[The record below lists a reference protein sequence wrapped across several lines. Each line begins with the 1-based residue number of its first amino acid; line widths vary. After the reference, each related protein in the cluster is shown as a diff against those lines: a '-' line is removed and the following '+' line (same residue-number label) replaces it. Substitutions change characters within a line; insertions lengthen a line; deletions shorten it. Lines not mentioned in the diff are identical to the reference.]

1 LNVLGQCFAIGVQ
14 WKGWKRD
21 WVVLNGT
28 GGTGGTGVVVLAS
41 FNAAMDAVAVAVGLG
56 WDHCGRGDGGSGGGG
71 GGGGSGSMVVGRRR
85 GSSVGG

>member
-1 LNVLGQCFAIGVQ
+1 MNVLGQCFAIGVQ

-28 GGTGGTGVVVLAS
+28 GDTGVVVLAS
-41 FNAAMDAVAVAVGLG
+41 FNAAMNAVAVAVAVGLG